1 MNALI
6 SKSYLIKIL
15 KDHNYAV
22 DKESDI
28 PDDMYVLFCE
38 KVEEQMREAIRVALV
53 SADNEQRKELV
64 DSKDIEA
71 ILLQQKLFV
80 KKKE

>member
-1 MNALI
+1 MNALV

-64 DSKDIEA
+64 DPKDIEA

>member
-1 MNALI
+1 MNSLI

-22 DKESDI
+22 DKEDDI
-28 PDDMYVLFCE
+28 PDDMYALFCE
-38 KVEEQMREAIRVALV
+38 KMEEQMREAIRVALV
-53 SADNEQRKELV
+53 SADNEQRKELK
-64 DSKDIEA
+64 DPKDIEA
-71 ILLQQKLFV
+71 ILIQQKLFV

>member
-1 MNALI
+1 MNALV

-28 PDDMYVLFCE
+28 PDDMYTLFCE
-38 KVEEQMREAIRVALV
+38 KIEEQMREAIRVALV

-64 DSKDIEA
+64 DPKDIEA

>member
-1 MNALI
+1 MNALV

-28 PDDMYVLFCE
+28 PDDMYTLFCE
-38 KVEEQMREAIRVALV
+38 KIEEQMREAIRVALV
-53 SADNEQRKELV
+53 SADNEQRKELT
-64 DSKDIEA
+64 DPKDIEA

>member
-22 DKESDI
+22 NKESDI
-28 PDDMYVLFCE
+28 PDDMYTLFCE
-38 KVEEQMREAIRVALV
+38 KIEEQMREAVRVALV

-64 DSKDIEA
+64 DPKDIEA